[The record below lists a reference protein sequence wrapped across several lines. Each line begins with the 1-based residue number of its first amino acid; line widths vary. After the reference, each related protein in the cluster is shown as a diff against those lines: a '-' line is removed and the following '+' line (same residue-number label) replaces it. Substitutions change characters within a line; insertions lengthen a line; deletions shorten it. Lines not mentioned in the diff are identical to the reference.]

1 VTEQEKG
8 RHMHI
13 RVDRDAFVDALGPV
27 QGVVE
32 AKKTLP
38 ILSHLLL
45 EANPDGVW
53 LFGTDLDVGIRRGL
67 AAEVV
72 KPGAVALSAKKLYEI
87 ARELPQAPVELQA
100 DADLQVAIRCQRSS
114 FRMKGLPRDEF
125 PSLPDLK
132 GDNEITLETQLFR
145 DMLRKTLFAV
155 SSDQTRYALTG
166 VLVQVL
172 AGEIRMVATDGH
184 RLALVHAPRPPEKG
198 GATLEALVPKKAM
211 VEAAKITRE
220 DGSDVRMWLAENQL
234 ILEQEASTLVAR
246 LIDGQFPNY
255 DQVIPAPGA
264 SRILIGREALQGALR
279 RTSAIMGERTTATE
293 FEFRPGKV
301 VVSCVNMD
309 LGEAHEE
316 LEASYEGDGF
326 KVGFNARYI
335 LEFLAAIDS
344 AETSL
349 SIADPLSPALFRPAG
364 DDAYGC
370 VIMPMRI

>member
-1 VTEQEKG
+1 
-8 RHMHI
+8 MHI
-13 RVDRDAFVDALGPV
+13 RVERDAFVDALAPI

-45 EANPDGVW
+45 EASHDDVW
-53 LFGTDLDVGIRRGL
+53 LFGTDLDVGVRRGL
-67 AAEVV
+67 AAEVL
-72 KPGAVALSAKKLYEI
+72 KPGTVALSAKKLYEV

-114 FRMKGLPRDEF
+114 FRMKGLPRDDF

-132 GDNEITLETQLFR
+132 PDGELLLETQSFR

-172 AGEIRMVATDGH
+172 ASEVRMVATDGH
-184 RLALVHAPRPPEKG
+184 RLAFVRVPRPADKG
-198 GATLEALVPKKAM
+198 SGTLEALVPKKAM
-211 VEAAKITRE
+211 VEAMKITRE
-220 DGSDVRMWLAENQL
+220 DGGDVRMWLADNQL
-234 ILEQEASTLVAR
+234 ILAQEASTLVAR

-255 DQVIPAPGA
+255 DQVIPVP
-264 SRILIGREALQGALR
+264 SPSKILIGTEALQGALR

-293 FEFRPGKV
+293 FDFRSGRV
-301 VVSCVNMD
+301 IVSCVNMD

-316 LEASYEGDGF
+316 LEASYNGEGL

-344 AETSL
+344 AEVSL